1 MQNYGGISEK
11 NRRDWQKKSKFL
23 FTTSDDWCII
33 RTEIDKET
41 SKLVQEAYTRAEEI
55 LKDNFVLLDRIANAL
70 LSNDVLDEIDLQQ
83 ICHDEADKKMKRER
97 KEFRTNN
104 NNNKI

>member
-1 MQNYGGISEK
+1 MVSAMREYTPEQAMKKAEK
-11 NRRDWQKKSKFL
+11 
-23 FTTSDDWCII
+23 
-33 RTEIDKET
+33 
-41 SKLVQEAYTRAEEI
+41 I
-55 LKDNFVLLDRIANAL
+55 LNDNFVLLDRIANAL
-70 LSNDVLDEIDLQQ
+70 LSNDVLDEIDLKQ